1 MAISARAN
9 GVRSRAAILDRALAL
24 AASAG
29 LQAATIGA
37 LSDALGMSKSGVF
50 GHFGSKDALD
60 LAAIDAAAERFAR
73 GVMAPAAT
81 APPGIARVV
90 ALCEGFLAFVTPATG
105 EPARL
110 PPDHPAFGV
119 RPSPAAHARLTA
131 WRAAWREAIAASVA
145 EAITRGEMA
154 PSSDAAQV
162 VFELRALLE
171 AATRDMRDEPPAV
184 IVTRTRRAIDRALV
198 TWSAA

>member
-1 MAISARAN
+1 MAPFARAN
-9 GVRSRAAILDRALAL
+9 GVRSRAAILDRALGL

-29 LQAATIGA
+29 LHAATIGA
-37 LSDALGMSKSGVF
+37 LADALGMSKSGVF
-50 GHFGSKDALD
+50 AHFGSKDALD
-60 LAAIDAAAERFAR
+60 LAAINAAAERFAR
-73 GVMAPAAT
+73 GVLAPAST
-81 APPGIARVV
+81 APPGVARVV
-90 ALCEGFLAFVTPATG
+90 ALCEGFLAFVTPG
-105 EPARL
+105 PDHPARL
-110 PPDHPAFGV
+110 PPDHAAFGV
-119 RPSPAAHARLTA
+119 RPSPAALARLTA

-184 IVTRTRRAIDRALV
+184 IVMRTRRAIDRALV

>member
-9 GVRSRAAILDRALAL
+9 GVRSRAAILDRALGL

-50 GHFGSKDALD
+50 AHFGSKDALD

-90 ALCEGFLAFVTPATG
+90 ALCEGFLAFVTPAAG

-119 RPSPAAHARLTA
+119 RPSPAAHARLAA
-131 WRAAWREAIAASVA
+131 WRAAGREAIAASVA
-145 EAITRGEMA
+145 EAIARGEMA

-171 AATRDMRDEPPAV
+171 AATRDMRDEPAAV